1 MDAKDAVDAL
11 SAPTRPIPAHHN
23 PAGTTSDLSIDE
35 VLLLHSIGWEPA
47 DMVFG
52 VAWWSVPWGSW
63 QWRTGEIVEASNA
76 FAGAMDEASG
86 QLRSECA
93 KAGGSGVVGVQVG
106 LRVRAQHIDVSLSGT
121 AVRRVGKK
129 STGFEFISDLSA
141 RDFALLSRS
150 GWVPLG
156 LATGASF
163 VIAPRRTAKQWAA
176 QQGQNVELPHLTEAL
191 YMAREGAMA
200 RMQQAGISMQA
211 EGIVDV
217 KMDEGPMGSGGRI
230 MQFVAVGTAVKL
242 GAAGHQMIEPEMVVS
257 LNDPVV
263 LFEAQS
269 VRGGS

>member
-1 MDAKDAVDAL
+1 MDAKKAVDAL
-11 SAPTRPIPAHHN
+11 SAPPRPTATHHN
-23 PAGTTSDLSIDE
+23 PAGTTSDLSVDE

-76 FAGAMDEASG
+76 FAGAMEEAAG
-86 QLRSECA
+86 QLRAECA
-93 KAGGSGVVGVQVG
+93 RAGGSGVVGVKVD
-106 LRVRAQHIDVSLSGT
+106 LRVRAQHIDVSLTGT
-121 AVRRVGKK
+121 AIRRTGKK
-129 STGFEFISDLSA
+129 PTGFEFISDLSA
-141 RDFALLSRS
+141 RDFAVLTRS
-150 GWVPLG
+150 GWTPLG

-191 YMAREGAMA
+191 YQAREGAMA
-200 RMQQAGISMQA
+200 RMQQAGISMHAQ
-211 EGIVDV
+211 GIVDV
-217 KMDEGPMGSGGRI
+217 KMDEGPMGAGGRV

-242 GAAGHQMIEPEMVVS
+242 AASEHQMIRPEMVVT

-263 LFEAQS
+263 LFEAAS
-269 VRGGS
+269 VRGG